1 MDTATSTPLPIAEP
15 VEGKIQTSQILH
27 ISGAH
32 FIHDTFTGFIP
43 TTLPVLMEKL
53 SLSLTMIG
61 SLTAI
66 MQLPAILNP
75 VIGFYADRLSLQLFV
90 ILAPAVTGTIISLLG
105 FANSTLALAVMLFI
119 TGISIACFHAPAP
132 AIISRLSARRLGFG
146 MSLFMAGGELARTVG
161 PILAAWAISLWTL
174 EGMYRL
180 MTIGW
185 LTALFLF
192 LRLRTVSAKA
202 EKTIGLSAVLP
213 AFRCL
218 FFPLTV
224 ANFFRLFSL
233 ICLTTYLPTL
243 LRIEGSNL
251 LVAGAALSILEFAGV
266 AGALMSGT
274 ISDILGRKMV
284 MLVSVVSS
292 TLLMYAFLHSGGWI
306 TIPIL
311 LLLGFTT
318 LSNTPVMLALVQEQ
332 VPSHRGMANGIFM
345 VMMFLLQSLVMLI
358 IGTLGDRIGLRQV
371 FELSVFLALLSLP
384 AIMLLPGPFFNR
396 KQLLKGN

>member
-1 MDTATSTPLPIAEP
+1 MNTATTKPLNLTEP
-15 VEGKIQTSQILH
+15 VEAEFQTSQIMH

-61 SLTAI
+61 TLTAI

-75 VIGFYADRLSLQLFV
+75 LIGFYADRLSLQLFV

-105 FANSTLALAVMLFI
+105 MANSTLALAVMLFI

-132 AIISRLSARRLGFG
+132 AMISMLSARRIGFG

-161 PILAAWAISLWTL
+161 PILAAWAISVWTL

-180 MTIGW
+180 MAIGW
-185 LTALFLF
+185 LTALILF
-192 LRLRTVSAKA
+192 LRLRTVSARS
-202 EKTIGLSAVLP
+202 EKTTGLKAVLP
-213 AFRCL
+213 LFRRL
-218 FFPLTV
+218 FLPLTV

-243 LRIEGSNL
+243 LKIEGSSL

-284 MLVSVVSS
+284 MAVSVVSS
-292 TLLMYAFLHSGGWI
+292 TVLMYAFLHSSGWMM
-306 TIPIL
+306 IPIL

-345 VMMFLLQSLVMLI
+345 VMMFFLQALVTLM

-371 FELSVFLALLSLP
+371 FEWSVFLALLSLP
-384 AIMLLPGPFFNR
+384 AIMLLPGSFNDR
-396 KQLLKGN
+396 SQSLRGN